1 MKKYLPFV
9 LIGAVV
15 LPIILIGAVIL
26 SGGAFFL
33 SHNLQ
38 GHQEEVVNN
47 KPADQSHRSYAIEVT
62 EKPTANQ
69 ATLNEPTTIRYKI
82 KNDMGDLVTD
92 FAIAHEKVMHF
103 IVVRKDLTQFQHLHP
118 DFNKE
123 IGEFSVAVTFPAA
136 GPYRFFADFTPGAN
150 NPMQLPVTL
159 YNDLPVG
166 DTADFQPQEVTP
178 DTKKAVSVPPDYQ
191 VTYTLPSELQSQTPV
206 TYSLVVEKDNQPVT
220 LEKYLGALGHS
231 VVLKEGTLAYIHT
244 HAGEQGD
251 SMEHGE
257 HGGHAMPPAQE
268 NKVDFSTTFPDA
280 GIYRIFTQFQH
291 QGNVVT
297 TAYTVA
303 VK

>member
-1 MKKYLPFV
+1 MKKYLPF
-9 LIGAVV
+9 
-15 LPIILIGAVIL
+15 ILIGGIL
-26 SGGAFFL
+26 VLVAPFIVGAFFL
-33 SHNLQ
+33 SPTRQSNN
-38 GHQEEVVNN
+38 GEPMNN
-47 KPADQSHRSYAIEVT
+47 KPADQSHRSYDIDVI

-69 ATLNEPTTIRYKI
+69 ITLNEPTTIKYRI
-82 KNDMGDLVTD
+82 KDDKGNVVTD

-123 IGEFSVAVTFPAA
+123 TGEFSVAVTFSTA
-136 GPYRFFADFTPGAN
+136 GLYHFFADFTPETD
-150 NPMQLPVTL
+150 NPMQLPVTV
-159 YNDLPVG
+159 YSDLPVG
-166 DTADFQPQEVTP
+166 DVADFQPQQVTP
-178 DTKKAVSVPPDYQ
+178 DTKKEVSVPPDYQ
-191 VTYTLPSELQSQTPV
+191 VTYTLPSELRSQTPV

-231 VVLKEGTLAYIHT
+231 VVLKEGTLDYIHT

-257 HGGHAMPPAQE
+257 HGGHAMPPAQQE
-268 NKVDFSTTFPDA
+268 NQIDFSTTFPDA

-291 QGNVVT
+291 QGNVLT